1 MDLKHLTGQDI
12 QLVIGNM
19 AVKGKLKEVKE
30 DYILLDSRGNDV
42 YLDPDKIVY
51 CLVEKE
57 EQEEKRV
64 IQ

>member
-19 AVKGKLKEVKE
+19 AVKGR
-30 DYILLDSRGNDV
+30 LLDSRGNDV
-42 YLDPDKIVY
+42 YLDPGKVVY

-57 EQEEKRV
+57 EQEEKRI

>member
-1 MDLKHLTGQDI
+1 MKLDHLTGQDI
-12 QLVIGNM
+12 QLVIGNC

-42 YLDPDKIVY
+42 YIDPGKIVY
-51 CLVEKE
+51 CLVEKD